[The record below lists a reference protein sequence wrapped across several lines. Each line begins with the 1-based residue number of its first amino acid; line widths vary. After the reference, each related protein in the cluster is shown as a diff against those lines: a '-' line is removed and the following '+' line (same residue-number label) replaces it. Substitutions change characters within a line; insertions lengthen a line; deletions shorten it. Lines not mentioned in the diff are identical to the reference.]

1 MANINSDDYY
11 KILGISKDANEN
23 QIKKAYRKL
32 AIKYHPDKNPNN
44 KEEAEKNFK
53 KIGEAY
59 GVLSDNEK
67 RKTYDQFGKQGL
79 EGGVNINPNDIFQSF
94 FGGNSPFGG
103 GMDIFGGGMD
113 PFGGFGM
120 NNGFQSQTV
129 FVSSNGTGMR
139 TVRIERNSNHNPFG
153 FENSFFRNNINQNIN
168 QNTNQ
173 NTNQNIEEF
182 VIKNKTKII
191 IRNLINTPDKNRE
204 IAFIEEYDNK
214 RGKYLIRL
222 EKDDS
227 LLLIKRNNIMPIIH
241 IIHYKTKLKGKII
254 NSCNDKYT
262 ILLYIKD
269 RSVKVNNVENYE
281 IIFPKNTIIE
291 IKNIRNKKHIN
302 GKIGKIISFNEEDKR
317 YQILLENDRMYGIN
331 SKNIYF

>member
-1 MANINSDDYY
+1 MADINSDDYY

-44 KEEAEKNFK
+44 KEEAEKKFK

-113 PFGGFGM
+113 PFGGIGM

-129 FVSSNGTGMR
+129 FISSNCPGMR
-139 TVRIERNSNHNPFG
+139 SVRIERNSNHNPFG
-153 FENSFFRNNINQNIN
+153 FENSFFSNNI
-168 QNTNQ
+168 NQ

-182 VIKNKTKII
+182 VIKNKTKIV
-191 IRNLINTPDKNRE
+191 IRNLINTHDKNGE

-227 LLLIKRNNIMPIIH
+227 LLLIKRNNIMPIIN
-241 IIHYKTKLKGKII
+241 IKHYKTKLKGKII

-262 ILLYIKD
+262 ILLYVKD
-269 RSVKVNNVENYE
+269 RSVKVNNVQNYE
-281 IIFPKNTIIE
+281 IIFPDKSIIE
-291 IKNIRNKKHIN
+291 IKNIRNKKNIN

-317 YQILLENDRMYGIN
+317 YKILLENGRMYCIN
-331 SKNIYF
+331 SKNIHL